1 MTPKEKK
8 EAANKVL
15 DDTMTV
21 SQAKQRKLD
30 LRAKDLDIR
39 AGSLKRKQKND
50 ADAKARRAKA
60 SADKDAKEKE
70 SAQDKKLS
78 LIHI

>member
-39 AGSLKRKQKND
+39 AGSLKRKQKIMMLML
-50 ADAKARRAKA
+50 KQGEQRHLQTKIQ
-60 SADKDAKEKE
+60 KEKE
-70 SAQDKKLS
+70 SRS
-78 LIHI
+78 G